1 MEESKSVESEK
12 QNIQKKTE
20 ENDDQLRFEIKSLW
34 ILYILPV
41 LILVINCPSTKVFF
55 LRFSHVDTTVNSN
68 TFFRVFRYI
77 LYFLQNY
84 SCVYGE
90 NA

>member
-1 MEESKSVESEK
+1 MEENKPVESEK

-20 ENDDQLRFEIKSLW
+20 ENNEQLRFEIKSLW

-55 LRFSHVDTTVNSN
+55 LRFSHVDITINSN
-68 TFFRVFRYI
+68 TLFCIVRYI
-77 LYFLQNY
+77 LYFLQNH

-90 NA
+90 DA